1 MLLKQQEYIN
11 NNVLS
16 MVGYGVTDEHQLV
29 EYLSGVFDRGN
40 M

>member
-1 MLLKQQEYIN
+1 MLKQQQHFN

-16 MVGYGVTDEHQLV
+16 TVGYGVTDEHHLV